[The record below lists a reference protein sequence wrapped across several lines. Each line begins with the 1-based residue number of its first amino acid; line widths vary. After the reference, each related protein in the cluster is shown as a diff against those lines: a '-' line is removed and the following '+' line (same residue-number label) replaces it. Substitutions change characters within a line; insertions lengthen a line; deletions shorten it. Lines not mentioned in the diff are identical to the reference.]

1 MEKVDIVIIGAGV
14 VGLAIARELAEDTG
28 RTVVILEKN
37 DKFGLETSSRN
48 SGVIHSGIY
57 YPSTMLKTSLC
68 IEGNALLYDYCARHS
83 IPHRR
88 CGKVVISQGGSE
100 SQLLSA
106 LQEQAGHNGVATTWM
121 NQQEVLALEPAIH
134 AAEALLVP
142 STGIIDV
149 YALMRSLYQQATLN
163 HAVFVF
169 RSEVQ
174 DLGQVGNEYIV
185 ETNRE
190 QIRAEVVINAAGLS
204 APGLLQGLGFDLEA
218 CAYRMYPC
226 KGEYFQ
232 IPQRYSVSHLVYPL
246 PGLHSLGIHLTIDT
260 AGGLRLG
267 PNAVY
272 GDQLD
277 YSVDESHGDQFYQAA
292 QRYLPDLER
301 KDISPDF
308 SGIRPKLQPPD
319 DPSQR
324 DFVIQH
330 ESHRGF
336 PGLINLIG
344 IESPGLTSCLA
355 IARYVH
361 RIVQGI

>member
-14 VGLAIARELAEDTG
+14 IGLAIARELARHPG
-28 RTVVILEKN
+28 RTIVVLEKN
-37 DKFGLETSSRN
+37 DKFGRETSSRN

-57 YPSTMLKTSLC
+57 YPSAMLKTSLC
-68 IEGNALLYDYCARHS
+68 VEGNALLYDYCTRHS
-83 IPHRR
+83 VPHRR
-88 CGKVVISQGGSE
+88 CGKLVISQGGSE
-100 SQLLSA
+100 SQFLSV
-106 LQEQAGHNGVATTWM
+106 LQEQAGNNGVATAWI
-121 NQQEVLALEPAIH
+121 NQKEILALEPAIQ

-163 HAVFVF
+163 HAVLVF
-169 RSEVQ
+169 HSEVQ
-174 DLGQVGNEYIV
+174 NLVQIGNEYVV

-190 QIRAEVVINAAGLS
+190 QIRAEMVINAAGLS
-204 APGLLQGLGFDLEA
+204 APGLLQGLGFDLDA
-218 CAYRMYPC
+218 CGYRLYPC
-226 KGEYFQ
+226 KGEYFR
-232 IPQRYSVSHLVYPL
+232 IPMRFSITHLVYPL

-260 AGGLRLG
+260 AGSLRLG

-272 GDQLD
+272 GDHLD
-277 YSVDESHGDQFYQAA
+277 YTVDESHGEQFYCAA
-292 QRYLPDLER
+292 QHYLPDLQR

-308 SGIRPKLQPPD
+308 AGIRPKLQPPD

-330 ESHRGF
+330 ESYRGF

-355 IARYVH
+355 IARYVD
-361 RIVQGI
+361 RMVQGI